1 MQPLPVQELGPASQE
16 QAWLL
21 GPPREQLF
29 AEPSVVQDPELEQT
43 WLLGPPR
50 EQLSV

>member
-21 GPPREQLF
+21 GSAREQLS
-29 AEPSVVQDPELEQT
+29 AEPLVVQEPELEQA
-43 WLLGPPR
+43 WLLRPPR